1 MYHCRKQDPVEHEVY
16 RTRYPVDDMSPSS
29 TQHGT
34 YESLAPKEHHN
45 TLIYNNQA
53 FYSSHVNTYSDLVQ
67 VSNDSENR
75 FIDPICSIRY
85 NDKYS
90 LYKLGKPNRGHD
102 EERLHV
108 SSYPSERTIYKP
120 LLPTKNLCTSK
131 SSAKEIKNMLPVT
144 SERRQLQCNN
154 NKNGPIDF
162 IHKSFIAL
170 SSRKGHLCLY
180 CGKFYSRKYGLKIHL
195 RTHTGYK
202 PLKCRICSRPF
213 GDPSNLNKHVRLHA
227 EGDTPYKCNICGK
240 ILVRRRDLARHR
252 KSRHPETLRNNSA
265 GSV

>member
-1 MYHCRKQDPVEHEVY
+1 MMYHCQKHDPVERGVY
-16 RTRYPVDDMSPSS
+16 RPHYPVDDMSPSS
-29 TQHGT
+29 TDHGT
-34 YESLAPKEHHN
+34 YESLAPKQHHS
-45 TLIYNNQA
+45 TLICNNQA
-53 FYSSHVNTYSDLVQ
+53 FYSSHVNMYSDLVTMPR
-67 VSNDSENR
+67 DSENCS
-75 FIDPICSIRY
+75 IESICSIRCN
-85 NDKYS
+85 NDNYS
-90 LYKLGKPNRGHD
+90 LHELGHPNRTHD
-102 EERLHV
+102 EERKTT
-108 SSYPSERTIYKP
+108 YPSKRTMYKP
-120 LLPTKNLCTSK
+120 LLPTKNLCTYK
-131 SSAKEIKNMLPVT
+131 SSAKEIKSMLT

-154 NKNGPIDF
+154 NKDGPVDF

-227 EGDTPYKCNICGK
+227 EGDTPYKCDICGK

-252 KSRHPETLRNNSA
+252 KSRHSETLRNNFA

>member
-1 MYHCRKQDPVEHEVY
+1 MMYHCQKQDPVEREVY
-16 RTRYPVDDMSPSS
+16 RTHYPVDDMSPSS
-29 TQHGT
+29 TQHGP
-34 YESLAPKEHHN
+34 YESLAPKQHHN

-53 FYSSHVNTYSDLVQ
+53 FYSSHVNMYSDLVP
-67 VSNDSENR
+67 VPNESENCY
-75 FIDPICSIRY
+75 IDPICSPRC

-90 LYKLGKPNRGHD
+90 LYKLGHPNRERD
-102 EERLHV
+102 DERLHGL
-108 SSYPSERTIYKP
+108 SYHSERTINEP
-120 LLPTKNLCTSK
+120 LLQTKNLSTSK
-131 SSAKEIKNMLPVT
+131 SSAKEIKNILT
-144 SERRQLQCNN
+144 SDRRQLQCNN
-154 NKNGPIDF
+154 NKDGPIDF

-227 EGDTPYKCNICGK
+227 EGDTPYKCDICGK

>member
-1 MYHCRKQDPVEHEVY
+1 MMYHCQKQDPDEREVY
-16 RTRYPVDDMSPSS
+16 PTHCPVDSMSPSS
-29 TQHGT
+29 TQHG
-34 YESLAPKEHHN
+34 SIAPKEHRN
-45 TLIYNNQA
+45 TLIFKNQA
-53 FYSSHVNTYSDLVQ
+53 FYSSHVNMFSDLVP
-67 VSNDSENR
+67 VSNDSENC
-75 FIDPICSIRY
+75 FIDPICSNRC

-90 LYKLGKPNRGHD
+90 FYKLGNPNRAHD
-102 EERLHV
+102 VERKNVLT
-108 SSYPSERTIYKP
+108 YPSERTIYKP
-120 LLPTKNLCTSK
+120 LLPTNNLCTSK
-131 SSAKEIKNMLPVT
+131 SSAKEIKTMLT

-154 NKNGPIDF
+154 NKDGPIDF

-227 EGDTPYKCNICGK
+227 EGDTPYKCDICGK
-240 ILVRRRDLARHR
+240 ILVRGRDLARHR
-252 KSRHPETLRNNSA
+252 KSRHPETLCNNSA
-265 GSV
+265 SSV